1 MEREREKAEGEKD
14 HAGGG
19 QERAGQ
25 RVRRDAAAATSKR
38 GEKRVRSGGSPL
50 LCTHARYHT
59 HTRQPVGSLT
69 LARAIASVANQLD
82 CAADWPVS
90 GVATIR

>member
-19 QERAGQ
+19 ARARRAARSSRRSSCHLEEGGEARAQ
-25 RVRRDAAAATSKR
+25 RWLS
-38 GEKRVRSGGSPL
+38 SPL
-50 LCTHARYHT
+50 HARYHT

-82 CAADWPVS
+82 CAADWLVS